1 LFHFHFLLTEKP
13 RRFDCVLNQWNA
25 SEEFNFERNMHL
37 NQELASD
44 EMDEF
49 EWIEED
55 PMAVDV
61 PLPTFQ
67 EGSLLHQ
74 LETSQFSLDTGV
86 AELWLDNHIFAL
98 KSWGLHLTGEED
110 PSCNKFFPRRLGLFT
125 ERPDTTL
132 RRLFDGGLKGL
143 TADFDLHPSHPGR
156 DRLPQ
161 QLSGSVLHIQ
171 PVGKAYLLTVRDKD
185 AYPWKLLIEDPLVL
199 LQIEREQW
207 HLQPE
212 GLVSNLIQKGLRF
225 KILYPCYQEGATFYR
240 NPGPVTHPMG
250 KAPTHADYLAYR
262 LEVAHFFELYPHAH
276 VAALCS
282 GGILWRIAVDV
293 LPIPAESDLVHP
305 FHEGACETLIINGR
319 RYWSPILCLE
329 DEEMIVGV
337 YKWPGK
343 SS

>member
-1 LFHFHFLLTEKP
+1 
-13 RRFDCVLNQWNA
+13 
-25 SEEFNFERNMHL
+25 MHL

-132 RRLFDGGLKGL
+132 
-143 TADFDLHPSHPGR
+143 
-156 DRLPQ
+156 
-161 QLSGSVLHIQ
+161 
-171 PVGKAYLLTVRDKD
+171 
-185 AYPWKLLIEDPLVL
+185 
-199 LQIEREQW
+199 
-207 HLQPE
+207 
-212 GLVSNLIQKGLRF
+212 
-225 KILYPCYQEGATFYR
+225 
-240 NPGPVTHPMG
+240 
-250 KAPTHADYLAYR
+250 
-262 LEVAHFFELYPHAH
+262 
-276 VAALCS
+276 
-282 GGILWRIAVDV
+282 
-293 LPIPAESDLVHP
+293 
-305 FHEGACETLIINGR
+305 
-319 RYWSPILCLE
+319 
-329 DEEMIVGV
+329 
-337 YKWPGK
+337 
-343 SS
+343 